1 MFIESKNSEFVF
13 VCFSLLKRNSIA
25 SVVPIGF
32 NILLKTKTFVSSVLS
47 TNNSSFLVPD
57 FNKSMVGKTLLS
69 ATFLSNTYSEFP
81 VPLNSSKITS
91 SILLPVSMRAV
102 AIIVS
107 EPPSSM
113 FLAAPKNLFGL

>member
-32 NILLKTKTFVSSVLS
+32 NILLKTKTFVSSVFS

-57 FNKSMVGKTLLS
+57 FNKSMAGKTLLS
-69 ATFLSNTYSEFP
+69 ATFLSNTNSELP
-81 VPLNSSKITS
+81 VPLNSHQLTS
-91 SILLPVSMRAV
+91 SILLPVSIRAV

-113 FLAAPKNLFGL
+113 FLASQKNLFGL